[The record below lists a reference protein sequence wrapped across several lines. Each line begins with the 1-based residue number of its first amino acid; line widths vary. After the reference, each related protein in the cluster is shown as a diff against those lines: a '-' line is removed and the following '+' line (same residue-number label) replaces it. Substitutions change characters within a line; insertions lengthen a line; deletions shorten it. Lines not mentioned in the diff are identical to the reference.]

1 MVVVVTITMLAP
13 AHCFTVDSRY
23 VLSSAVLSLCR
34 VELETKVVE
43 DYAKYK
49 GPSTQLPTMLYV
61 KYLHQEVMKLTVVKV
76 KIGINIIIL
85 E

>member
-1 MVVVVTITMLAP
+1 M
-13 AHCFTVDSRY
+13 
-23 VLSSAVLSLCR
+23 LSLCR
-34 VELETKVVE
+34 VEIETKVVE

-76 KIGINIIIL
+76 KIGMNIIIL
-85 E
+85 K